1 MLQHTTMAVAFANAR
16 LPKVI
21 TKNTAALVRKVGD
34 SLDRYAKGRKLSKDW
49 TARLSFRTAR
59 YLASKG
65 VPLQ

>member
-1 MLQHTTMAVAFANAR
+1 MLQHTTMAVAFANS
-16 LPKVI
+16 KYSI
-21 TKNTAALVRKVGD
+21 TSMRNGLVSKVGD
-34 SLDRYAKGRKLSKDW
+34 SLGRYAKSRRLSKDW

>member
-1 MLQHTTMAVAFANAR
+1 MIQHTTMALAFANAKCGAAACR
-16 LPKVI
+16 NGLYKKV
-21 TKNTAALVRKVGD
+21 ADGLE
-34 SLDRYAKGRKLSKDW
+34 RYARSRRLSKDW

>member
-1 MLQHTTMAVAFANAR
+1 MLQHTTMAVAFSEAKASYS
-16 LPKVI
+16 PYPAK
-21 TKNTAALVRKVGD
+21 LVSTVVD
-34 SLDRYAKGRKLSKDW
+34 SISRYAKSRRLSKDW